1 MISLLSTIDW
11 LSSDTCTISSPNFC
25 TNADNLDSELVPAN
39 TPSEALVVDDPNEVK
54 GKLSNNILVRNMFD
68 KDEETEEGW
77 EEDIRLDFE
86 EESSKHGKIISVKVI
101 SKEPDGKIFAS
112 FETSEGAKA
121 CAENLAGRWFDK
133 RQLRVE
139 FVSDETFA
147 RL

>member
-1 MISLLSTIDW
+1 
-11 LSSDTCTISSPNFC
+11 
-25 TNADNLDSELVPAN
+25 
-39 TPSEALVVDDPNEVK
+39 
-54 GKLSNNILVRNMFD
+54 MFD

-121 CAENLAGRWFDK
+121 CAENLAGNYRP
-133 RQLRVE
+133 RHCC
-139 FVSDETFA
+139 S
-147 RL
+147 